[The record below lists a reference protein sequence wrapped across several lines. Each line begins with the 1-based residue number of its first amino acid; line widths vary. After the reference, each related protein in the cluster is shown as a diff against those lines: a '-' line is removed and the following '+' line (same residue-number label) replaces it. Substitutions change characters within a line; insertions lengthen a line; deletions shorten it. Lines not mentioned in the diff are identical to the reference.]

1 MRDLTRGPFSSRAD
15 QALLRPSSGPAQAQ
29 AGLGS
34 AQLGLDEG
42 WDDADD
48 GGVVVPCDVLFVELG
63 GPGWLDVPEG
73 PVSVGWPD
81 RPVLVGS
88 VADDDP

>member
-1 MRDLTRGPFSSRAD
+1 
-15 QALLRPSSGPAQAQ
+15 
-29 AGLGS
+29 
-34 AQLGLDEG
+34 
-42 WDDADD
+42 
-48 GGVVVPCDVLFVELG
+48 VVVPCDVLFVELG